1 MIEIT
6 SPLGIIKHVKID
18 MFSPMDGWDI
28 QRKFLDFAAST
39 DKDFRIKYIM
49 EVLAY
54 AKVMVGE
61 AEIPMKTI
69 ALIDNH
75 LETWRN
81 IETVFEAVLRFN
93 EIDPATHAERP
104 NYWAKVGGEMA
115 VAFIAETTRL
125 MGPAFTAVANLNNK
139 E

>member
-6 SPLGIIKHVKID
+6 TPSGGIKQVKID
-18 MFSPMDGWDI
+18 QFSPMDGWDI

-49 EVLAY
+49 EVLSY
-54 AKVMVGE
+54 AKVLVGE
-61 AEIPMKTI
+61 VELPMKTI

-81 IETVFEAVLRFN
+81 IEVVFEAVLRQN

-125 MGPAFTAVANLNNK
+125 MGPAFTAVASLNK
-139 E
+139 SE